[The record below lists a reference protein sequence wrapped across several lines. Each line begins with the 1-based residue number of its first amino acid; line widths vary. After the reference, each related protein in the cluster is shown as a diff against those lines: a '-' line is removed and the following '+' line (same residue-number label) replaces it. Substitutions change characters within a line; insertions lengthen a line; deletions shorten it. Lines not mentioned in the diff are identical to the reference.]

1 MGSSLAMAPKLFV
14 GPMSRNV
21 VDACIE
27 FANSHAIPV
36 GIIPSR
42 RQIDTASGYVGNWT
56 TSSFASYV
64 KSRSD
69 LIVLQ
74 RDHGGPL
81 QGDEKDFGIRSL
93 FNDSDHFDLLHIDP
107 FKKHKDVWS
116 AASYTAYIME
126 SLKGSSCRFEIGTE
140 EAIFPMTAEQAK
152 LFFALVRDRV
162 SDGLDR
168 VEYLVV
174 QFGTKIEGTRNTG
187 QFDRNRAIEM
197 IALCSEFGK
206 KSKEHNGDYLTVNGV
221 LDRRALGLD
230 ALNIAPEMGAIESEC
245 VLDAIGNREDIMNRF
260 FKCCLATNRWQK
272 WFPNN
277 FDPNSDRV
285 GVIRA
290 CGHYCFSSP
299 EFLQISSQ
307 IDYRGAIDA
316 AKRRMKYRIQEL
328 IV

>member
-1 MGSSLAMAPKLFV
+1 MKNCIEPKLFV
-14 GPMSRNV
+14 GPMSVNV

-27 FANSHAIPV
+27 FSNQSGIPL
-36 GIIPSR
+36 GLIPSR
-42 RQIDTASGYVGNWT
+42 RQIDSATGYVGNWI

-64 KSRSD
+64 RSRSN

-107 FKKHKDVWS
+107 FKRHRDVWS

-126 SLKGSSCRFEIGTE
+126 SLKESPCRFEIGTE
-140 EAIFPMTAEQAK
+140 EAIFRMPVEQAR
-152 LFFALVRDRV
+152 LFFELVRDRV
-162 SDGLDR
+162 SDGLSR

-174 QFGTKIEGTRNTG
+174 QFGTKIEGTKNTG
-187 QFDRNRAIEM
+187 QFDRNRAAEM
-197 IALCSEFGK
+197 TALCSEFGK

-221 LDRRALGLD
+221 LDRRKLGLD
-230 ALNIAPEMGAIESEC
+230 ALNIAPEMGGIESESI
-245 VLDAIGNREDIMNRF
+245 LDAIGNREDLINRF
-260 FKCCLATNRWQK
+260 FRCCLATNRWQK

-277 FDPNSDRV
+277 FDPNEDRI

-299 EFLQISSQ
+299 EFLQISSE
-307 IDYRGAIDA
+307 IDYIGAIDV
-316 AKRRMKYRIQEL
+316 AKRRMKDRIQEL